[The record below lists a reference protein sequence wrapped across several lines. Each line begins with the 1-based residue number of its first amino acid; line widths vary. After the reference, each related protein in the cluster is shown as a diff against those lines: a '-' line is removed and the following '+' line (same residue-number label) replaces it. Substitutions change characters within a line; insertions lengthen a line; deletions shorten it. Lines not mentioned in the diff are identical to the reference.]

1 MSKDQLLVPS
11 TVSDLTGLILTQG
24 CVFLTG
30 ASDDTIRWSI
40 EHTLETLLW
49 AH

>member
-1 MSKDQLLVPS
+1 MSNDQLLVPS

-24 CVFLTG
+24 CAFLTG
-30 ASDDTIRWSI
+30 ALDDTRWSI